1 MNRFQITQEIIEELC
16 KLEAKKCIDFLDDKI
31 RGSYP
36 LLKYLCESKEEVSAG
51 ALSKVLNVST
61 ARIAVMLCNLEFKKL
76 VIKKKSEEDAR
87 ITIVCI
93 TDKGKEFVEKTNE
106 EIVNYFLKGFE
117 KLEDEELCEIKLLI
131 KKLQGGKDAKIS

>member
-1 MNRFQITQEIIEELC
+1 MNRFQITQDIIEELC
-16 KLEAKKCIDFLDDKI
+16 KLETKQCLDFLDDKI

-36 LLKYLCESKEEVSAG
+36 LLKYLNESKEEVSAG
-51 ALSKVLNVST
+51 DLAKELRVST

-87 ITIVCI
+87 ITIVQI
-93 TDKGKEFVEKTNE
+93 TDKGKELVKNTNE
-106 EIVNYFLKGFE
+106 EVVTYFLKGFE

-131 KKLQGGKDAKIS
+131 KKLQGGQDA